1 MFDCAFIHSPSL
13 VASVSCTSWSR
24 LVATGNNRH
33 RKPAAI
39 HSSSTCYVKLGR
51 VAWLHDRGGKQLQ
64 AGTSKKFKAVSID
77 P

>member
-1 MFDCAFIHSPSL
+1 MFDCAFIHYPSL

-39 HSSSTCYVKLGR
+39 HSSKYMLC
-51 VAWLHDRGGKQLQ
+51 
-64 AGTSKKFKAVSID
+64 
-77 P
+77 